1 VVFGDILRVLPHVVL
16 GLVQGKRLR
25 QQLAE
30 EEEERQFARA
40 QRAFELWRM
49 QVAQQAF
56 EQQQRMAQAVQQW
69 LQSADLEPEP
79 EPTEVTPPPATP
91 TAPTTTLPSLTT
103 LPSPRERLAPQTP
116 TTVPAPSPAEALKSQ
131 RSRRPL
137 LPTPQLRLP
146 SQTEVAPT
154 STAVPT
160 TPTTP
165 EVTGQPLIEV
175 GLRDIGKALS
185 AVPQATAISQL
196 QPQMAPAVMAK
207 LSNLVHAGVVK
218 VMRGIAW
225 DMVQRGLARDEWE
238 AQEKADYWHRVL
250 TVLTQFPPNELLNPY
265 IQRAQQQRDYWR
277 QVEEKAREMRLRGIE
292 AWGRLGEVFG
302 KLGQR
307 YMQRAERLLGWVL
320 RLLAPIEQLV
330 RAEMNVPK
338 DVLQSELS
346 ALRSWLSQGRNIYVN
361 LADPHDIQRVQGLI
375 DQVFAEIRREGMAR
389 QQVLED
395 LHKALK
401 KIQTDLSAKASLLE
415 AIGER
420 YEQAEIAIRLD
431 AYRQLRK
438 ELGEPAPDISQVRR
452 LYDFVLNGDIPEPPP
467 SGIEEADVPA
477 TPTQP
482 SRAPTT
488 PPPGIPPEELSAQP
502 PPMTPP
508 TTTPSPQPTQPTP
521 PAPTATTAPTRPT
534 PTTQT
539 ATAASH
545 PFTALAM
552 RGILSAAKQRE
563 INEALQNLRLANEQL
578 RNELLRLERIY
589 RPRLYQARERQI
601 NASIRRMQVSM
612 EAQVQRLQQSGVRLA
627 WQQASR
633 IFGGFVNLVPR
644 LQTKNGDPIPPDE
657 AIHYSTRLWGAAL
670 AYASGNAAMAHK
682 ELQNIANE
690 WKRKGYK
697 LPKRQD
703 LSSALLEVLWEV
715 LEKGGGALPSPSGA
729 PPQTPTKTPSPKT
742 APQTPQAPR
751 RPSTPPPTFDINEK
765 ELEDALG
772 GALP

>member
-1 VVFGDILRVLPHVVL
+1 MVFGDILRVLPYAVL

-79 EPTEVTPPPATP
+79 EPTEITPPPATP

-116 TTVPAPSPAEALKSQ
+116 TTVPAPSPAEALKPQ

-154 STAVPT
+154 TVAPT

-175 GLRDIGKALS
+175 GLRDISKALS
-185 AVPQATAISQL
+185 IAPQATAISQL

-218 VMRGIAW
+218 VMRGVARE
-225 DMVQRGLARDEWE
+225 MVRQGLARNEWE
-238 AQEKADYWHRVL
+238 AQEKADYWHQVL
-250 TVLTQFPPNELLNPY
+250 TVLTTDLPHNELLNPY

-277 QVEEKAREMRLRGIE
+277 QVEEKAREMRLKGIE

-302 KLGQR
+302 KLGQQ
-307 YMQRAERLLGWVL
+307 YKQRAERLLGWAL
-320 RLLAPIEQLV
+320 RLLAPIERLV
-330 RAEMNVPK
+330 QAEMNVPK

-346 ALRSWLSQGRNIYVN
+346 VLRSWLSQGRNIYVN

-389 QQVLED
+389 QQALED

-438 ELGEPAPDISQVRR
+438 ELGEPAPDISQVQR
-452 LYDFVLNGDIPEPPP
+452 LYDFVLRGDIPEPPP
-467 SGIEEADVPA
+467 SGIEEADVPV

-482 SRAPTT
+482 SPTPTT
-488 PPPGIPPEELSAQP
+488 PPPGIPPEELAAQP
-502 PPMTPP
+502 PPMAPP

-521 PAPTATTAPTRPT
+521 PTPTATTAPSRPT

-539 ATAASH
+539 ATAAPH

-552 RGILSAAKQRE
+552 RGILGAAEQRE
-563 INEALQNLRLANEQL
+563 INEALQRLRLANERL
-578 RNELLRLERIY
+578 RNELLRQRMTYEPRIAEA
-589 RPRLYQARERQI
+589 RLRQI
-601 NASIRRMQVSM
+601 NASIQRIWASIQA
-612 EAQVQRLQQSGVRLA
+612 EGARLQQSAARLA

-644 LQTKNGDPIPPDE
+644 LQTKDGKPIPPE
-657 AIHYSTRLWGAAL
+657 KAVHYSTRLWGAAL
-670 AYASGNAAMAHK
+670 KFASGDAARAHK

-690 WKRKGYK
+690 WKRAGYK
-697 LPKRQD
+697 LPERQD
-703 LSSALLEVLWEV
+703 LLGALMAALGIEGE
-715 LEKGGGALPSPSGA
+715 ALPSPSGA

-742 APQTPQAPR
+742 APQTPQAPQ
-751 RPSTPPPTFDINEK
+751 RPSAPPPTFDIDED
-765 ELEDALG
+765 ELEDLLG
-772 GALP
+772 GSPF

>member
-49 QVAQQAF
+49 QVAQKAF

-79 EPTEVTPPPATP
+79 EPTEITPPPATP

-154 STAVPT
+154 PTAVPT
-160 TPTTP
+160 TMP

-185 AVPQATAISQL
+185 AAPQATAISQL

-218 VMRGIAW
+218 VMRGVARE
-225 DMVQRGLARDEWE
+225 MVRQGLARNEWE
-238 AQEKADYWHRVL
+238 AQEKADYWHQVL
-250 TVLTQFPPNELLNPY
+250 TVLTTSLPPNELLNPY

-330 RAEMNVPK
+330 QAEMNVPK

-415 AIGER
+415 AIGGR

-431 AYRQLRK
+431 AYRQLQK

-477 TPTQP
+477 APTQP

-534 PTTQT
+534 PTTQ
-539 ATAASH
+539 APAAAPH

-552 RGILSAAKQRE
+552 RGILSAAEQRE
-563 INEALQNLRLANEQL
+563 INEALQRLRLANEQL
-578 RNELLRLERIY
+578 RNELLRQRVTYEPRIA
-589 RPRLYQARERQI
+589 QARLRQI
-601 NASIRRMQVSM
+601 NASIQRIWASIQA
-612 EAQVQRLQQSGVRLA
+612 EGARLQQSNARLA

-644 LQTKNGDPIPPDE
+644 LQTKDGKPIPPE
-657 AIHYSTRLWGAAL
+657 KAVHYSTRLWGAAL
-670 AYASGNAAMAHK
+670 KFASGDAARAHK

-690 WKRKGYK
+690 WKRAGYK
-697 LPKRQD
+697 LPERQD
-703 LSSALLEVLWEV
+703 LLGALMAALGIE
-715 LEKGGGALPSPSGA
+715 GGALPSPSGA

-742 APQTPQAPR
+742 APQTPQAPQ
-751 RPSTPPPTFDINEK
+751 RPSAPPPTFDIDED
-765 ELEDALG
+765 ELEDLLG
-772 GALP
+772 GSPF